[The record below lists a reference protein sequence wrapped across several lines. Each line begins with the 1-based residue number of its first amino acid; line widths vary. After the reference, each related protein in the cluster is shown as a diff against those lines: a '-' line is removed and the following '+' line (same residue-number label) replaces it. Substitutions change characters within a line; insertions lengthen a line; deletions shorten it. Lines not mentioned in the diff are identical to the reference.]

1 MKFLVALLPLVTAG
15 APNPVVRNETLW
27 EEMRAGMH
35 LITAQPHTYT
45 DIDSLPTDFNWG
57 DVNGTNFLT
66 TMRNQHIPVYC
77 GSCWAMGSTSALADR
92 YNIMSGPAKLPQEM
106 LSVQA
111 VLSCGNDKT
120 GCGTCDGGDDGPVY
134 QYAKEVGIPPESCSN
149 YMAVDTTCNEQ
160 HKVTNKNKPACYT
173 CSPSGMPSCKPIK
186 TFKSL
191 HVSEFGVCS
200 GYAKM
205 KAEIHARG
213 PISCGIDATDKM
225 EKYTGGIYS
234 EPGARAI
241 DHIISV
247 VGWGMASS
255 GDEYWLVRNSWGR
268 PWGEDGYMRI
278 VTTEN
283 KGPAGKHNNAI
294 ETECAF
300 GVVSGFQ

>member
-45 DIDSLPTDFNWG
+45 DIDSLPTNFNWG

-77 GSCWAMGSTSALADR
+77 GSCWAMVSTSALADR

-134 QYAKEVGIPPESCSN
+134 QVGLI
-149 YMAVDTTCNEQ
+149 
-160 HKVTNKNKPACYT
+160 
-173 CSPSGMPSCKPIK
+173 
-186 TFKSL
+186 
-191 HVSEFGVCS
+191 
-200 GYAKM
+200 
-205 KAEIHARG
+205 
-213 PISCGIDATDKM
+213 
-225 EKYTGGIYS
+225 
-234 EPGARAI
+234 
-241 DHIISV
+241 
-247 VGWGMASS
+247 AS
-255 GDEYWLVRNSWGR
+255 
-268 PWGEDGYMRI
+268 
-278 VTTEN
+278 T
-283 KGPAGKHNNAI
+283 
-294 ETECAF
+294 
-300 GVVSGFQ
+300 